1 MKFAKERSVSFT
13 GYRTQKIER
22 SSQDPC
28 VMEKTKE
35 ELFKTVKALH
45 AEGYTSFLSGMAE
58 GFDLAAAQAVLQLRD
73 ECPDVELIAVIP
85 FKGQEANYSEEDKAQ
100 YQFILDHA
108 DAIVSTSE
116 EYYKEAFFKRNDY
129 LLDHCGMVVC
139 YYDGQRGGTMYTYNR
154 AEKRGLPIMNIFNSI
169 NPDSPFAKA
178 THTNE

>member
-1 MKFAKERSVSFT
+1 MKIAKEKSVSFT
-13 GYRTQKIER
+13 GYRAQKIQR
-22 SSQDPC
+22 SSNDPN

-35 ELFKTVKALH
+35 ELFKTIKALH
-45 AEGYTSFLSGMAE
+45 DEGYTSFLSGMAE

-85 FKGQEANYSEEDKAQ
+85 FKGQDAQYSEEDKAK
-100 YQFILDHA
+100 YKFIMENA

-116 EYYKEAFFKRNDY
+116 DYYKEAFFKRNDY

-154 AEKRGLPIMNIFNSI
+154 AKKRGLPILNIFDCI
-169 NPDSPFAKA
+169 NPDSPFAKV
-178 THTNE
+178 THTND